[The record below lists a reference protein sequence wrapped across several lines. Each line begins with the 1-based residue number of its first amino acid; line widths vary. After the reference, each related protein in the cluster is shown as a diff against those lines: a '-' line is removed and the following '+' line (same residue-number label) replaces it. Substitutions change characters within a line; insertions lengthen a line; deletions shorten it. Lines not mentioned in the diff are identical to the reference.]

1 MVKITFVAIK
11 FIFYINY
18 FEFNTIKVKYLIYF
32 SFHSLISYSYEFYW
46 CSVFPLRDK
55 AFLAATAHFK
65 VIKEITTNTI
75 HPTVAVMVFNYLQ
88 FCSFILKYLAYFS
101 FHNFIILLY
110 VRWEGFEPPNTFAPS
125 PSTTSIIHSRLHYSI
140 ILILRCLVFSQP
152 LLCSAMFTH
161 RHGHHLNSALLQI
174 ELSARIYH

>member
-1 MVKITFVAIK
+1 MLFLLFCLELAYLQHIGRSSFASSCVIVLFFYFENYICLIFSMIKSTIPYHSFVFYTKSKMIKITFVAIK

-32 SFHSLISYSYEFYW
+32 SFHSLIPYSYEFYW

-55 AFLAATAHFK
+55 AFLAATAYFM

-75 HPTVAVMVFNYLQ
+75 HPTVAVIVFNYLQ

-101 FHNFIILLY
+101 FHNL
-110 VRWEGFEPPNTFAPS
+110 
-125 PSTTSIIHSRLHYSI
+125 
-140 ILILRCLVFSQP
+140 
-152 LLCSAMFTH
+152 
-161 RHGHHLNSALLQI
+161 
-174 ELSARIYH
+174 